1 MKKQKSGLLLDIAI
15 WILGSSIYSVA
26 VAVLLEPNQISPGGF
41 TGIATLIYELSGI
54 PSGTVVLI
62 LNIPLLII
70 QYKKLG
76 SGSIIKTAAATF
88 ILSVTL
94 NIAEILPPYKID
106 GVLASVFGG
115 IAAGFGLSLVL
126 ARGATTGGVDVIA
139 KLVNIKHGHL
149 SVGRI
154 ILVFDFAVVIASAVV
169 YGNIQSA
176 LYSLLAIYA
185 SSNIID
191 RVLYG
196 ADKGKIFFIITKN
209 SEKVSSAVFQS
220 IGRGI
225 TAVGAKGAYT
235 NEDKTVLI
243 CAVRINEAANLLKAV
258 KSADNTAFVII
269 GDVGEIVGQGF
280 KIN

>member
-1 MKKQKSGLLLDIAI
+1 MKNNKSGLIVDVLI
-15 WILGSSIYSVA
+15 WVLGSCIYSVA

-41 TGIATLIYELSGI
+41 TGISTLIFKITGI
-54 PSGTVVLI
+54 PTGTVLFL

-76 SGSIIKTAAATF
+76 SGSIVKTAAATF
-88 ILSVTL
+88 ILSVSL
-94 NIAEILPPYKID
+94 NIAEELPPYQVD
-106 GVLASVFGG
+106 GVLAAVFGG

-139 KLVNIKHGHL
+139 KLINLKHAHL

-154 ILVFDFAVVIASAVV
+154 ILIFDFAVVVSSAVI

-176 LYSLLAIYA
+176 LYSLIAIYA

-196 ADKGKIFFIITKN
+196 ADKGKIFFIVTDKPK
-209 SEKVSSAVFQS
+209 EVSSAVFGN
-220 IGRGI
+220 IGRGM
-225 TAVGAKGAYT
+225 TAINAKGVYT
-235 NEDKTVLI
+235 DSDKTVFL
-243 CAVRINEAANLLKAV
+243 CAVRITEASRLLKTV
-258 KSADNTAFVII
+258 KSADGNAFIII

>member
-1 MKKQKSGLLLDIAI
+1 MKKHKSGLILDIFL
-15 WILGSSIYSVA
+15 WILGCSIYSVA

-41 TGIATLIYELSGI
+41 TGIATLVYKLFGI
-54 PSGTVVLI
+54 PTGTVVLL

-76 SGSIIKTAAATF
+76 SGSIIKTAAATV
-88 ILSVTL
+88 ILSLTL
-94 NIAEILPPYKID
+94 NLAEALPPYEVD

-115 IAAGFGLSLVL
+115 IAAGLGLSLVL

-139 KLVNIKHGHL
+139 KLVNLKYGHL

-154 ILVFDFAVVIASAVV
+154 ILIFDFAVIAASALV

-176 LYSLLAIYA
+176 LYSLIAIYA

-196 ADKGKIFFIITKN
+196 ADKGKMFFIITDKPK
-209 SEKVSSAVFQS
+209 EVSSAVFES
-220 IGRGI
+220 IGRGL
-225 TAVGAKGAYT
+225 TALPAKGAYT
-235 NEDKTVLI
+235 DNDKTVFL
-243 CAVRINEAANLLKAV
+243 CAVRINEAARLLKSV
-258 KSADNTAFVII
+258 KNADNTAFVII

>member
-1 MKKQKSGLLLDIAI
+1 MEKNKSGLILDVLI
-15 WILGSSIYSVA
+15 WVLGSCIYSVA

-41 TGIATLIYELSGI
+41 TGIATLIFEITGI
-54 PSGTVVLI
+54 PTGTVLLL

-76 SGSIIKTAAATF
+76 SGSIVKTAAATF
-88 ILSVTL
+88 ILSITL
-94 NIAEILPPYKID
+94 NIAEELPPYQVD
-106 GVLASVFGG
+106 GVLAAVFGG
-115 IAAGFGLSLVL
+115 IAAGFGLSMVL

-139 KLVNIKHGHL
+139 KLVNLKHAHL

-154 ILVFDFAVVIASAVV
+154 ILIFDFAVVVSSAII
-169 YGNIQSA
+169 YGNIESA
-176 LYSLLAIYA
+176 LYSLIAIYA

-196 ADKGKIFFIITKN
+196 ADKGKIFFIVTDKPK
-209 SEKVSSAVFQS
+209 EVSSAVFGS
-220 IGRGI
+220 IGRGM
-225 TAVGAKGAYT
+225 TAINAKGVYT
-235 NEDKTVLI
+235 DNDKTVFL
-243 CAVRINEAANLLKAV
+243 CAVRIMEAAKLLKTV
-258 KSADNTAFVII
+258 KSADENAFIII